1 MEEFFIPFC
10 LVEKNESTKNS
21 LKVVIERIF
30 RKSPIFSVH
39 NGPEC
44 WDLVQKYEDLMIIV
58 ANYLED
64 QYNTEQLVKNIRE
77 SENPNIRN
85 NFIIFITSNS
95 NVELNFKA
103 LQIGADDFIN
113 KPFLIDEVI
122 AKFQNAYRILRL
134 HKIIQFN
141 SNTIEELREELRKD
155 TLRMRDMLYLF
166 ECLKIPEGAERINR
180 ITEIALWIA
189 NEYEPDNE
197 NLKNLLFD
205 ACKLCFIGRLQLPER
220 NIGEIPTQNG
230 YLKNEKMEKI
240 PLFAKEL
247 FSFFRSYEHVE
258 NVVTHIYENYDGS
271 GAPDK
276 LEKGNIPLA
285 SRILR
290 VVLDYDDLYQQ
301 KKLET
306 NKIVSMLEAESR
318 RLYDFRVIVLLDQYL
333 AFRASTLKVPT
344 ERSIKL
350 EELHEGMTLARNI
363 VTETGLK
370 VAVAG
375 TLLKQDAV
383 ERIQNIAK
391 TDNIIGKIY
400 IRIQ

>member
-30 RKSPIFSVH
+30 RKSPIFTVH

-141 SNTIEELREELRKD
+141 CNTIEELREELRKD

-166 ECLKIPEGAERINR
+166 ECLKIPDGAERINR

-189 NEYEPDNE
+189 NEYEPENE

-240 PLFAKEL
+240 PIFAKEL
-247 FSFFRSYEHVE
+247 FSFFRSYEQVE
-258 NVVTHIYENYDGS
+258 KVVTHIYENYDGS

-290 VVLDYDDLYQQ
+290 VVLDYDDLFQQ

-350 EELHEGMTLARNI
+350 EELQEGMTLARNI

-375 TLLKQDAV
+375 TLLKEDAV